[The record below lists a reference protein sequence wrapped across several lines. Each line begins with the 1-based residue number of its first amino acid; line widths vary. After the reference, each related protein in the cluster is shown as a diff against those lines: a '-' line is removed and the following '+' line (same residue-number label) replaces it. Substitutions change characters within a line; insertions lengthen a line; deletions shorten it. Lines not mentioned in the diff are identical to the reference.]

1 MTEKRFKPHL
11 FDDGESERYFDGI
24 IDNENDNDIIV
35 NYHSISNLLNA
46 IHEENRQLKSSNME
60 MEDYSARLEEENQ
73 EIKEIIIDF
82 DRSGIFWDRDSL
94 INIVE
99 SIARI
104 LGIDL
109 E

>member
-46 IHEENRQLKSSNME
+46 LHEENQMIKQTIREMMESERTTLGKSVLKQL
-60 MEDYSARLEEENQ
+60 
-73 EIKEIIIDF
+73 
-82 DRSGIFWDRDSL
+82 WDR
-94 INIVE
+94 IQ
-99 SIARI
+99 
-104 LGIDL
+104 
-109 E
+109 